1 MNIEQRITELTLE
14 EKVSMLAGHDFW
26 TTEPIER
33 LGIPQLKVT
42 DGPNGARG
50 EKIRGGTP
58 SVCIPCGSALAA
70 TWDVE
75 LIEEVAHL
83 LADQVKS
90 KGAHILLAPTVNI
103 HRAPLAGRNFEC
115 YSEDPYLTT
124 RMAVAYING
133 LQNEGI
139 GACIK
144 HFIAN
149 DQEFQRNSISSE
161 VDERTLHEIYLPPFR
176 AAVQEANVWSV
187 MSSYNRMNGVYCSED
202 KALLIDLLKE
212 KWGFDGIVISDW
224 FGSYSDNAAAGG
236 LDLEMPGTARWMGDN
251 VLKMVQD
258 GALDVSIVDDKV
270 RRLLRTLE
278 RVGAGG
284 AIQPETILDRPED
297 RALVRRAG
305 ADSIVLLKNERNVL
319 PLNNQQTVAVIGANA
334 QWTQFH
340 GGGSA
345 TVMPPYSVSPLAGI
359 QQNDVEIQYAIGCT
373 IHKRLPSIDGI
384 DLTLDYYN
392 DPDGDVIY
400 SDVTNSSE
408 IAWFGA
414 FPDGVEETFTLR
426 MHGQFVPSASGTYQF
441 SISGVGEIRLKIGDL
456 AQIDTAVDPESVG
469 SPFEMWDQGSQ
480 ATVDLVAG
488 QAVDISAEY
497 DSPAGVPWRA
507 MRIGHLPPMAEDT
520 IAEAVA
526 TAAQADVAV
535 IIAGSSVE
543 WESEGFDRESMDL
556 PGRQNEL
563 IARVAAVNP
572 NTVVVLNIGSPVH
585 MPWIDDVASVTQA
598 WYLGQEQGNAIADVL
613 FGKVNPSGK
622 LPTTFPKR
630 IQDNPTYI
638 NFPGENGKV
647 RYGEGIFVG
656 YRYYDKKQ
664 IEPLFPF
671 GHGLSYTEF
680 DYANLRIVADGD
692 DWLVS
697 AEITN
702 SGTTAGSEIVQLYVH
717 DAECS
722 VPRPEKELAAFGK
735 VALEAGETKTV
746 TMSLKRSELAF
757 YDVTCSDWMIEAGE
771 FAVWVGASSADI
783 RLRGSLTV
791 TESAGGSLTIHL
803 SIGTLLENP
812 KSHAMLQ
819 EMMPELL
826 AHPMLDMA
834 KGMTLPQIAQF
845 TEGRLTDEVLAQVD
859 AALRAL

>member
-1 MNIEQRITELTLE
+1 
-14 EKVSMLAGHDFW
+14 
-26 TTEPIER
+26 
-33 LGIPQLKVT
+33 
-42 DGPNGARG
+42 G

-70 TWDVE
+70 TWDLD
-75 LIEEVAHL
+75 LIGEIAHL

-124 RMAVAYING
+124 RMAVAYINS
-133 LQNEGI
+133 LQEDGV

-161 VDERTLHEIYLPPFR
+161 VDERTLHEIYLPPFL

-202 KALLIDLLKE
+202 KALLIDLLKD
-212 KWGFDGIVISDW
+212 KWGFDGMVISDW

-258 GALDVSIVDDKV
+258 SSLDVSIIDDKI

-278 RVGAGG
+278 RVGAKGE
-284 AIQPETILDRPED
+284 IQPETIRDRPED

-305 ADSIVLLKNERNVL
+305 ADSIVLLKNEGGLL
-319 PLNNQQTVAVIGANA
+319 PLNNEQTIAVIGANA
-334 QWTQFH
+334 RWTQFH

-373 IHKRLPSIDGI
+373 IHKRLPSIDSAT
-384 DLTLDYYN
+384 LTLEYRN
-392 DPDGDVIY
+392 DPDGEIVH
-400 SDVTNSSE
+400 TATTKSSE
-408 IAWFGA
+408 IAWFGDL
-414 FPDGVEETFTLR
+414 PDGVEDTFALR
-426 MHGQFVPSASGTYQF
+426 MHGSFVPSESGLYQF
-441 SISGVGEIRLKIGDL
+441 SLAGVGEINLSIGDKATL
-456 AQIDTAVDPESVG
+456 SNTVNSADVG
-469 SPFEMWDQGSQ
+469 SPFEMWDQEK
-480 ATVDLVAG
+480 TVSVELTG
-488 QAVDISAEY
+488 GEAVEISADY
-497 DSPAGVPWRA
+497 LSPADVPFRA
-507 MRIGHLPPMAEDT
+507 LRIGHLPPMAEDT

-526 TAAQADVAV
+526 AAAEADVAV
-535 IIAGSSVE
+535 IVAGLNTE

-556 PGRQNEL
+556 AGRQNEL
-563 IARVAAVNP
+563 ISRVAAANP
-572 NTVVVLNIGSPVH
+572 NTVVVLNVGSPVS
-585 MPWIDDVASVTQA
+585 MPWIDEVASVTQA

-613 FGKVNPSGK
+613 FGKVNPSAK

-630 IQDNPTYI
+630 VQDNPAYI

-671 GHGLSYTEF
+671 GHGLSYTSF
-680 DYANLRIVADGD
+680 AYDALQIVEDGD

-697 AEITN
+697 AEISNT
-702 SGTTAGSEIVQLYVH
+702 GTVAGREIVQLYVH

-722 VPRPEKELAAFGK
+722 VPRPEKELAAFAK
-735 VALEAGETKTV
+735 VSLEAGETKTV
-746 TMSLKRSELAF
+746 RMSLKRSELAF
-757 YDVTCSDWMIEAGE
+757 YDVTQRDWMVEAGE
-771 FAVWVGASSADI
+771 FTVLVGASAADI
-783 RLRGSLTV
+783 RLQSSLTV
-791 TESAGGSLTIHL
+791 ETSDAGSLGIHL
-803 SIGTLLENP
+803 PIGTLLDNP
-812 KSHAMLQ
+812 KSFALLV
-819 EMMPELL
+819 EMMPELINN
-826 AHPMLDMA
+826 PMLDMA
-834 KGMTLPQIAQF
+834 KGMTLTQVAQF
-845 TEGRLTDEVLAQVD
+845 SEGRLTSEILAQVD
-859 AALRAL
+859 EALKAL